1 VKTPAYHPSR
11 EDFCAKARDAR
22 AVSRR
27 DVLVPVYREILADL
41 ETPVSAFLKLTA
53 RDGDHAFLLESVT
66 GGEQIA
72 RYSYMGVRPAGVIS
86 TKGRSIRRQV
96 PGQPEA
102 VGELPPGQD
111 PLDVLKAELTE
122 RAYVPIEGWERFSGG
137 AVGFLGYDVV
147 RFFEKLPDNTLDDRD
162 LPDCAFM
169 VTGIIVI
176 FDHVQH
182 KIRILANVPYV
193 GGDPNEAYDRGISE
207 IEEAVATLR
216 QPLPPPT
223 EQPGGPPGEVV
234 CNFSRPDFERAVLA
248 AKEYIA
254 AGDCIQ
260 VVLSQRFAT
269 RISADAFTVYRA
281 LRSVSPAPYM
291 FYLAFDDLKIV
302 GASPEI
308 LVSEDR
314 GEVLTRPLAGTRPR
328 GATPEEDAALEREL
342 LADEK
347 ERAEHIMLVDLARN
361 DIGRVC
367 SYGSVRADELL
378 FVDRWSHV
386 MHIVSNVR
394 GTLMPGKDQFD
405 LLRATFPAGTLSGA
419 PKIRAME
426 IIDELE
432 PTRRGP
438 YGGAIGYFSYSGSMD
453 TAITIRTAVIHGDT
467 AYVQVGAGI
476 VADSVPSREY
486 EETQHKARGA
496 LLAIRQAEEG
506 LE

>member
-1 VKTPAYHPSR
+1 M
-11 EDFCAKARDAR
+11 
-22 AVSRR
+22 
-27 DVLVPVYREILADL
+27 YREIIADL

-53 RDGDHAFLLESVT
+53 RDGAHAFLLESVT

-72 RYSYMGVRPAGVIS
+72 RYSYMGVRPAAVIS
-86 TKGRSIRRQV
+86 TKGREVLRIV
-96 PGQPEA
+96 PDESESSWSLPE
-102 VGELPPGQD
+102 GQD
-111 PLDVLKAELTE
+111 PLHLLKGELTH

-147 RFFEKLPDNTLDDRD
+147 RFFETLPDSTVDDLG

-169 VTGIIVI
+169 ITGTVVI

-182 KIRILANVPYV
+182 KIRVLANVPYE
-193 GGDPNEAYDRGISE
+193 GGDPNLAYDRGVAE
-207 IEEAVATLR
+207 IEETVETLR
-216 QPLPPPT
+216 APLVAPRT
-223 EQPGGPPGEVV
+223 EASPSVGEVQ
-234 CNFSRPDFERAVLA
+234 CNFERDDFERAVIK

-260 VVLSQRFAT
+260 VVLSQRFST
-269 RISADAFTVYRA
+269 RISAHPFTVYRA

-291 FYLAFDDLKIV
+291 FYLAFDELKIV

-328 GATPEEDAALEREL
+328 GATPEEDLALEKEL

-367 SYGSVRADELL
+367 SYGSVRVDELL

-453 TAITIRTAVIHGDT
+453 TAITIRTAVISGDT
-467 AYVQVGAGI
+467 AHVQVGAGI
-476 VADSVPSREY
+476 VADSVPAREY
-486 EETQHKARGA
+486 EETQHKARAA
-496 LLAIRQAEEG
+496 LLAIRKAEEG